1 VSAANGHERSEADRR
16 SQNARQDAPRSIP
29 IAPGTLTAGAPVV
42 VLLSGGRD
50 SVCLLGV
57 AVEACGA
64 EAVTAL
70 HVDYGLRDGSTDDAA
85 FCAALCERLGVVL
98 VVDRPR
104 RADGAT
110 GNLQAWARDVRYTRG
125 TELALARGADVAT
138 GHTATDQAETIL
150 YRLASSPSRRALLG
164 MAPRS
169 GRIVRPLLGVTRTET
184 AGWCR
189 AHGFA
194 WRDDPTNETDHFARG
209 RVRGA
214 LVPALRDVHPAAEAN
229 VVAAA
234 ALLREEAAVLDEL
247 VEEALGGRDEIAVAR
262 LAALPRALARLVV
275 VRLAERAVGRLVP
288 RAGARTDEILA
299 LAARGGRAAL
309 DLGDGARVVI
319 ADGVCRVV
327 DTPPPSA
334 AAR

>member
-1 VSAANGHERSEADRR
+1 
-16 SQNARQDAPRSIP
+16 
-29 IAPGTLTAGAPVV
+29 
-42 VLLSGGRD
+42 
-50 SVCLLGV
+50 
-57 AVEACGA
+57 
-64 EAVTAL
+64 
-70 HVDYGLRDGSTDDAA
+70 
-85 FCAALCERLGVVL
+85 
-98 VVDRPR
+98 
-104 RADGAT
+104 
-110 GNLQAWARDVRYTRG
+110 
-125 TELALARGADVAT
+125 
-138 GHTATDQAETIL
+138 
-150 YRLASSPSRRALLG
+150 
-164 MAPRS
+164 
-169 GRIVRPLLGVTRTET
+169 
-184 AGWCR
+184 
-189 AHGFA
+189 
-194 WRDDPTNETDHFARG
+194 
-209 RVRGA
+209 
-214 LVPALRDVHPAAEAN
+214 
-229 VVAAA
+229 VAAA